1 MDHIVEKVLKRIV
14 EASEKDLMKFE
25 AGIVISS
32 DYQISDILTTIRAF
46 SGVVIVSPGGDTQKM
61 GELKERSTLT
71 VKLLPPADLEEYL
84 NVLVGKIQKIPGIL
98 SFRMR
103 RIQD

>member
-1 MDHIVEKVLKRIV
+1 MDHIVEKVLKRIT
-14 EASEKDLMKFE
+14 EASEKDLIKFE
-25 AGIVISS
+25 AGLVFSS
-32 DYQISDILTTIRAF
+32 DYKISDILTTIRAF
-46 SGVVIVSPGGDTQKM
+46 SGVVIVSPGGDIVKM

-71 VKLLPPADLEEYL
+71 VKLLPPQDLMEYL
-84 NVLVGKIQKIPGIL
+84 EVLIGKIKKIPGIL